1 MTIITV
7 QAITISV
14 SIFNLAFV
22 ISPPIP
28 LSVDK
33 TSAIT
38 INFTPVPKQT
48 RIAVSNAGYK
58 EGTIIYFH
66 FLYLENLKT
75 FPTSNNFLL
84 ILPIELTS
92 EIVIIQKIEIV
103 TIIIDGFPFKPNHN
117 IANISQ
123 LIGGTTCRNSTIG

>member
-38 INFTPVPKQT
+38 INFTPIPKQT

-58 EGTIIYFH
+58 EGTII
-66 FLYLENLKT
+66 YLENLKT

-92 EIVIIQKIEIV
+92 ESVIIQKIEIV
-103 TIIIDGFPFKPNHN
+103 TIIIDGFPFNPNHN